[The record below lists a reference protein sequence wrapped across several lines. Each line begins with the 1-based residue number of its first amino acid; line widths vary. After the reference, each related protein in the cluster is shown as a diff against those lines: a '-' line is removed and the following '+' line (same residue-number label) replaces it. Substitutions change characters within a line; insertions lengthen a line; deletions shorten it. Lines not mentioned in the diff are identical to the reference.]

1 MSAQPYL
8 AGSLDPD
15 FGDSG
20 KYFPDFP
27 SAELLS
33 VMALKT
39 AQDGK
44 IYFAGV
50 DRTGDFVEYRLG
62 RLGADGAPDP
72 TFGRGGVVSGS
83 FTERTKLQVSSILLL
98 DDGKI
103 LLLGS
108 ADLGQWLTLARYK
121 HDGDLDVDFGLRG
134 QIMIKTTGAASLDQ
148 QDQEANTNA
157 GGTSAPAQ
165 LLPDG
170 KILLCSYQ
178 SSVIPFQGRIY
189 RLLSDGKPDT
199 SFSDVGYIIVRPPDG
214 SDDWVYIRNVLVQ
227 ADGKYL
233 ACGNYQSAEL
243 AFVARYTP
251 DGRLDQSFGDK
262 GFVSV
267 KSDSGKLMHFIDM
280 ALQPNQRILAIGST
294 LTEPFEGLMVSLE
307 PDGSF
312 NIQFNGGRPLYTQ
325 FDDEQTDWSHAVLQ
339 ADGKIL
345 VSGAIENLDVKPY
358 EAVLAR
364 REFNGKPDPAF
375 NVTGWLRTGFSAD
388 SRVAMALQPDGR
400 ILIAAMDKN
409 DRPVIL
415 RYLP

>member
-1 MSAQPYL
+1 MSAQPHL

-27 SAELLS
+27 GTGLLL
-33 VMALKT
+33 VRALNT
-39 AQDGK
+39 ASDGK

-50 DRTGDFVEYRLG
+50 NRVNRANGVDGYMLG
-62 RLGADGAPDP
+62 RLGADGVPDL
-72 TFGRGGVVSGS
+72 TFGDKGLVTDS
-83 FTERTKLQVSSILLL
+83 FAGHADSQVSSILLL
-98 DDGKI
+98 EDGKI

-108 ADLGQWLTLARYK
+108 ANSGRSALARYTHK
-121 HDGDLDVDFGLRG
+121 GNLDVGFGKGG
-134 QIMIKTTGAASLDQ
+134 QTIIDSAGAASLDQ
-148 QDQEANTNA
+148 QDPDAKTNV

-170 KILLCSYQ
+170 KILLSNYR
-178 SSVIPFQGRIY
+178 SFQGRIY

-199 SFSDVGYIIVRPPDG
+199 SFSSVGYIIVRPPDG

-233 ACGNYQSAEL
+233 ACGNYKSAEI

-251 DGRLDQSFGDK
+251 DGLLDQSFGDK

-280 ALQPNQRILAIGST
+280 ALQPNQRILAIGT
-294 LTEPFEGLMVSLE
+294 AHTKPYEGVMASLE
-307 PDGSF
+307 HDGSF
-312 NIQFNGGRPLYTQ
+312 NIQFNGGRPLYSQ
-325 FDDEQTDWSHAVLQ
+325 LDNKHTDWSNAVLQ

-345 VSGAIENLDVKPY
+345 VSGAVENQDVKPY

-364 REFNGKPDPAF
+364 YEFNGKPDPAF
-375 NVTGWLRTGFSAD
+375 NVTGCLRTGFRAD
-388 SRVAMALQPDGR
+388 SRVAMALQRDGR